1 LITLKFVFKTAFLSV
16 LAALILASQMV
27 FAALVEVPAFSS
39 YVTDLTQTL
48 NSQQQVSLEAK
59 LKNFQEQ
66 KGSQIAVLLV
76 PTTQPEAIE
85 QYAIRVV
92 DEWKIGR
99 QEVDDGLLVLIAK
112 DDRKMR
118 IEVGY
123 GLEGAI
129 PDVYAKRIIDEVMTP
144 YFKRGDFAGGINAA
158 TDQLVRLIEGESLPQ
173 PSKKKI
179 NGARIDNIL
188 PLLLFGGMISG
199 MMLRGVFGSFFGS
212 ALNGGLIGT
221 IVFYIGLTVLGAS
234 VLGFIAFIFTMMM
247 GSGRVNG
254 YGGYPRS
261 GSGGFGGGFG
271 GGGFS
276 GGLGG
281 GFGGGGASGSW

>member
-1 LITLKFVFKTAFLSV
+1 MKLFLRLSLIPFFTALLLTSQLT
-16 LAALILASQMV
+16 LAALV
-27 FAALVEVPAFSS
+27 DVPSFSAR
-39 YVTDLTQTL
+39 VVDLTQTL
-48 NSQQQVSLEAK
+48 STAEQTALESK
-59 LKNFQEQ
+59 LKTFEEA
-66 KGSQIAVLLV
+66 KGSQIAVLIV

-85 QYAIRVV
+85 QFAIRVV
-92 DEWKIGR
+92 DQWKVGR
-99 QEVDDGLLVLIAK
+99 KEIDDGLLILIAK

-129 PDVYAKRIIDEVMTP
+129 PDLYAKRIITETMTP
-144 YFKRGDFAGGINAA
+144 YFKRGDFAGGIDAA
-158 TDQLVRLIEGESLPQ
+158 VNQVIGLIEGESLPAPVKQ
-173 PSKKKI
+173 NA
-179 NGARIDNIL
+179 NGTQLEGLL

-199 MMLRGVFGSFFGS
+199 MMLRGIFGTFMGS
-212 ALNGGLIGT
+212 ALNGGLVGS
-221 IVFYIGLTVLGAS
+221 IVFLIGLSLLGAG

-247 GSGRVNG
+247 GGRGVNG
-254 YGGYPRS
+254 YPSRGG
-261 GSGGFGGGFG
+261 GMSGGFGGGYG

>member
-1 LITLKFVFKTAFLSV
+1 MLLTSQLT
-16 LAALILASQMV
+16 LAALV
-27 FAALVEVPAFSS
+27 DVPSFSAR
-39 YVTDLTQTL
+39 VIDLTQTL
-48 NSQQQVSLEAK
+48 STAELTALESK
-59 LKNFQEQ
+59 LKTFEEA
-66 KGSQIAVLLV
+66 KGSQIAVLIV

-85 QYAIRVV
+85 QFAIRVV
-92 DEWKIGR
+92 DQWKVGR
-99 QEVDDGLLVLIAK
+99 KEIDDGLLILIAK

-129 PDVYAKRIIDEVMTP
+129 PDLYAKRIITETMTP
-144 YFKRGDFAGGINAA
+144 YFKRGDFAGGIDAA
-158 TDQLVRLIEGESLPQ
+158 VNQVIGLIEGEPLPAPVKQ
-173 PSKKKI
+173 NASSTQLE
-179 NGARIDNIL
+179 GLL

-199 MMLRGVFGSFFGS
+199 MMLRGIFGTFMGS
-212 ALNGGLIGT
+212 ALNGGLVGS
-221 IVFYIGLTVLGAS
+221 IVFLIGLSLLGAG

-247 GSGRVNG
+247 GGRGVNG
-254 YGGYPRS
+254 YPSRGG
-261 GSGGFGGGFG
+261 GLGGGFGGGYG